1 MEKKLEAA
9 TVKPA
14 EKPPKSA
21 EKVKFMKQ
29 LRTKF
34 TNRTKKWPN
43 YKSVIII
50 SGSKNLVQVCQT

>member
-34 TNRTKKWPN
+34 TNRTKN
-43 YKSVIII
+43 GQITS
-50 SGSKNLVQVCQT
+50 L